1 VRVPVAPVEA
11 VIALSI
17 VFLGSE
23 LALFQRGEMG
33 LTYRSPWL
41 VAFAFGLLHGFGFA
55 GTLSHLGI
63 PRAEI
68 PSALLLF
75 NCGVELGQLA
85 VVAAFVALVQSLRNL
100 ELRSPRW
107 TRTAVPYAFGALATC
122 WFIQRCV
129 SMI

>member
-1 VRVPVAPVEA
+1 MPVTPVEA

-23 LALFQRGEMG
+23 LALRQRGQIG
-33 LTYRSPWL
+33 LTYRHPWV

-55 GTLSHLGI
+55 GTLSRIGI
-63 PRAEI
+63 PGPDI

-85 VVAAFVALVQSLRNL
+85 FVIAFLAFIHSLRKL
-100 ELRSPRW
+100 ELTWPRW
-107 TRTAVPYAFGALATC
+107 AQESLPYAFGGTAAF

-129 SMI
+129 SMM